1 MLVRRGWSIVYY
13 SVRGTSAQRIRTL
26 GLESYVYWTRIDQSD
41 SPDPSVNQSS
51 TTGARPVHLNDHAK
65 KGPNVKLELPAIP
78 GEKCPTSEEKTS
90 LAGPKFRR
98 VPLLPTPNEND
109 QTYEELTSP
118 QKILACSLRPSPNGG
133 RVSPCQSS
141 LNLFS
146 MVVEGSGMAEVP
158 LKTTL
163 PRKSAFSCEACRK
176 RKLESRVAQLED
188 ALSKLRG
195 QQGEGEVRKVSSPAS
210 VAESSSSAGRR
221 IKSEPDDTLDLTR
234 DFDGL
239 NVENDGRISFHG
251 PTSLFQ
257 LPSGM
262 SNETASSSHFAQE
275 LEARKERLIT
285 SAWRERAFEQ
295 MAAMPEP
302 FQYLLDSHWCWIQP
316 LFNFVY
322 RPAFTRDMKIHG
334 PYYSDVLLN
343 AVLSHSVRWCKAEP
357 QVGPLLDSF
366 EGGAQF
372 YQRAVSGLF
381 DSLKVGYATVPTIQ
395 TLLLLSAQ
403 ECGRGNRTQAWLYS
417 GMAFRVLDDLG
428 ISIDS
433 RKFPGAAQLSDEDV
447 EIRNRLFWSCY
458 FWDKVVSL
466 YFGRAPTMQHSRVS
480 PPLDDTSEIE
490 IWTPHGV
497 SFPDGAHYPPT
508 QARSTSCFIQ
518 MCGLA
523 EILNQILIHIYD
535 PVRRSTETEFFD
547 CVQEQAKNLSDWW
560 DGLPDY
566 LKLVATDLPSYSPP
580 SHITTLNCLY
590 HTINILLHRPI
601 LCSRGVLKTRQEAPD
616 TSHLFQCMASATTI
630 LSLFD
635 LYCRTF
641 GDSHVVLSLAYSI
654 YTAASIFLLEIQAL
668 KYAAPGTL
676 DKLKF
681 CIFAL
686 ERVKISNPVITTA
699 LNLVYQELQK
709 LQIDIHAMP
718 APPLDSEKQS
728 HQHPPQPSHPG
739 QQSQSPPLSNN
750 PSRHVSPGQQH
761 RRQHSR
767 IATATQPGPTGPN
780 TTDSMMPGYSAFP
793 PQSVA
798 SFDLSQI
805 GDMPQMPPT
814 HLLGGM
820 PNAVMAV
827 DDPGSYEI
835 TPEVFEAFSYAQPIS
850 ANMTSPFET
859 NWAGQGQ

>member
-1 MLVRRGWSIVYY
+1 
-13 SVRGTSAQRIRTL
+13 
-26 GLESYVYWTRIDQSD
+26 
-41 SPDPSVNQSS
+41 
-51 TTGARPVHLNDHAK
+51 
-65 KGPNVKLELPAIP
+65 
-78 GEKCPTSEEKTS
+78 
-90 LAGPKFRR
+90 
-98 VPLLPTPNEND
+98 
-109 QTYEELTSP
+109 
-118 QKILACSLRPSPNGG
+118 
-133 RVSPCQSS
+133 
-141 LNLFS
+141 
-146 MVVEGSGMAEVP
+146 MVVEGSGMSDVP
-158 LKTTL
+158 LKSAL

-176 RKLESRVAQLED
+176 RKSVVFAMRRSRRDLRLQLLETRVAQLED
-188 ALSKLRG
+188 ALTKLRG
-195 QQGEGEVRKVSSPAS
+195 QQADAEARKGSSPAS
-210 VAESSSSAGRR
+210 VAESSSSAGRK
-221 IKSEPDDTLDLTR
+221 IKLENDDTQDLAR
-234 DFDGL
+234 EFDGL
-239 NVENDGRISFHG
+239 NVETDGRISFHG

-257 LPSGM
+257 LPSGVV
-262 SNETASSSHFAQE
+262 SETASTTHVVQE
-275 LEARKERLIT
+275 LEARKERLIN

-322 RPAFTRDMKIHG
+322 RPAFTRDMKIQG
-334 PYYSDVLLN
+334 PYYSDVLMN

-357 QVGPLLDSF
+357 QIGPLLDSF

-381 DSLKVGYATVPTIQ
+381 ESLKTGYASVPTIQ

-403 ECGRGNRTQAWLYS
+403 ECGKGNRTQAWLYS

-433 RKFPGAAQLSDEDV
+433 RKYLGAAQLSDEDI

-458 FWDKVVSL
+458 FWDKIVSL

-480 PPLDDTSEIE
+480 PPRMILDDTSEIE

-497 SFPDGAHYPPT
+497 TFPDGAHYPPT
-508 QARSTSCFIQ
+508 QAHSTSCFIQ

-535 PVRRSTETEFFD
+535 PMRQSTEAEFFD

-560 DGLPDY
+560 DELPDY

-580 SHITTLNCLY
+580 SHIMTLNCLY
-590 HTINILLHRPI
+590 HTVNILLHRPI
-601 LCSRGVLKTRQEAPD
+601 LCSRGLLKTRQEPYD
-616 TSHLFQCMASATTI
+616 KSHLVQCMASATSI

-635 LYCRTF
+635 LYRRTF
-641 GDSHVVLSLAYSI
+641 GDNHVVLSLAYSI

-686 ERVKISNPVITTA
+686 ERIKGSNPVITTA
-699 LNLVYQELQK
+699 LSLVYQEVQK
-709 LQIDIHAMP
+709 LQIDIHLPMP
-718 APPLDSEKQS
+718 AQPPNTNQQQPPSQP
-728 HQHPPQPSHPG
+728 HPQPPHPT
-739 QQSQSPPLSNN
+739 QQSQSPPVSSI
-750 PSRHVSPGQQH
+750 PSRHVSPGNPHQHQRQQ
-761 RRQHSR
+761 SR
-767 IATATQPGPTGPN
+767 ATIGTQPGTSGPSASASMIPEYN
-780 TTDSMMPGYSAFP
+780 TFQQP
-793 PQSVA
+793 VA
-798 SFDLSQI
+798 GFDLSHM

-820 PNAVMAV
+820 PNALMTV
-827 DDPGSYEI
+827 DDPGAYEI
-835 TPEVFEAFSYAQPIS
+835 TPEVFEAFSYAQPMS
-850 ANMTSPFET
+850 TTMTSSFEGGWT
-859 NWAGQGQ
+859 GHAQ